1 LIVVKELGYLALAIV
16 QAGAYIC
23 KTQYGLDHYL
33 KMYHEFC
40 GNLLEEYCDE
50 VHKMDD
56 YKWTVYTTW
65 TMSFDRLNEKAVKFL
80 QLCAFFHHD
89 GISELIFQN
98 TVTNMADMVLDAH
111 KDPEG

>member
-1 LIVVKELGYLALAIV
+1 
-16 QAGAYIC
+16 
-23 KTQYGLDHYL
+23 
-33 KMYHEFC
+33 MYHEFC

-65 TMSFDRLNEKAVKFL
+65 TMSFDRHNEKAVKFL

-98 TVTNMADMVLDAH
+98 TVTNMAHMVLDAH